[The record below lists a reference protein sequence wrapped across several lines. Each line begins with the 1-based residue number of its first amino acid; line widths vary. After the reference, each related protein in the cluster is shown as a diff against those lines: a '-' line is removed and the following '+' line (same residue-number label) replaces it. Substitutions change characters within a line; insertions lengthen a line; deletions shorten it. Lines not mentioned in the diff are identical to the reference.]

1 MPTVIKRCIS
11 LLLILML
18 VVSLIP
24 SVYAA
29 ETADEADPAASTETT
44 EETMNTE
51 PEENMIPPPNETEE
65 AIAEEPGNNLS
76 EADIID
82 DSEPPVMLLI
92 DGEVA
97 LASISNCQAT
107 TWATIWVNTDEYSPI
122 AGKTNRFIYYNFA
135 GKSRNR
141 NNVGLKAIK
150 VNGTWQAAYCLE
162 PGIAEGST
170 YTEEDL
176 TMDEFVSSSAA
187 PSTLTVQQMKAMC
200 VAVMYGQRTLPQ
212 SASYELLSNMV
223 ATQIIVWEIAIGWR
237 NATPPYAQTNDAFI
251 RRFENAYGKGPE
263 ATSMYISIGGRLKNV
278 ISAYNQISANMAAHS
293 DAIPSFTSAAQNAA
307 PTIDLKPNGN
317 GQYSAAVTDSNR
329 VISGYSFPK
338 KDGLTFTT
346 NGDVL
351 TITSDRPL
359 DNVLVAPTRN
369 RVNTQGHP
377 FFVWYNGSYQVM
389 LGSQADP
396 SYEDLPVYFRV
407 RAVNPTGS
415 MKLVKTTEDGKNL
428 SGWKFGIYSDSG
440 CSNLISGPHTTNSS
454 GEISV
459 TGLSAGTYY
468 VKELGHLDSTINALY
483 YCSSTNPQSVTVTAG
498 ATATVSFTNKLN
510 TGGVKLVK
518 TTNTGTNLSGWQIG
532 LYSDAACTSAVTGSP
547 FTIGSDGTVSVTG
560 LTPGTYYAKEV
571 AVSDPYWACDS
582 EVKSVTVTPNA
593 TATATFSNTHYGDL
607 RIQKNAVNGSA
618 EEWSFQIL
626 DADKNVLSTIKT
638 GADGYAYSDKLLPG
652 QYYVREVHDRDD
664 TYWEYDATVEK
675 QVTVTAGSRA
685 EVSYINMLYGRIEF
699 NKNTNTGHQ
708 LGGWAF
714 RVKDTSGNFVGEYTT
729 DENGYA
735 CTEKLAPGR
744 YLVYEVS
751 SEDAYWNCEL
761 GFHEVTVKAGE
772 TVTDTWLNKEQGLGW
787 FYKKTNTGESVE
799 GWHITIY
806 ADEACTQEIGTLIT
820 NEDGK
825 AGYYLDPGTYWAMET
840 GDEHGRFE
848 DEYWMVDETVQKF
861 EIKPHE
867 DVSITFTNVQYGR
880 LKITKTVEGD
890 GSVEG
895 WLFKITDAE
904 GKVLD
909 GSPFAS
915 DKDGIILT
923 GNLLPGTYTIEEL
936 LPEDS
941 LYECK
946 GDNPQTV
953 TVKQGEIAEPSFTNA
968 LRAGKITIEKID
980 TAGEHLAGATFLLEW
995 SAEGSLWYPV
1005 KYSGELTRGGCSNSA
1020 LVDGTLTTG
1029 ADGLLE
1035 WGGLYPG
1042 LQYRVTELKAPNGY
1056 ELLKGYAFEGQL
1068 PVDDLQV
1075 SLQVINAKGFSLPDT
1090 GVSTGLLL
1098 RISQILCAAVCAA
1111 LLLISYKKKR
1121 W

>member
-44 EETMNTE
+44 EEITNTE
-51 PEENMIPPPNETEE
+51 PEENMIPPLDETEPPVT
-65 AIAEEPGNNLS
+65 EECGTEPS

-122 AGKTNRFIYYNFA
+122 AGKTNRFIYYDFA

-329 VISGYSFPK
+329 VISGYSFPRV
-338 KDGLTFTT
+338 DGLTFST
-346 NGDVL
+346 NGNVL

-407 RAVNPTGS
+407 RAVTPTGS
-415 MKLVKTTEDGKNL
+415 LKLVKETNTGKNL
-428 SGWKFGIYSDSG
+428 D
-440 CSNLISGPHTTNSS
+440 
-454 GEISV
+454 
-459 TGLSAGTYY
+459 
-468 VKELGHLDSTINALY
+468 
-483 YCSSTNPQSVTVTAG
+483 
-498 ATATVSFTNKLN
+498 
-510 TGGVKLVK
+510 
-518 TTNTGTNLSGWQIG
+518 GWQIG
-532 LYSDAACTSAVTGSP
+532 LYTDAACTKPISGSP
-547 FTIGSDGTVSVTG
+547 FT
-560 LTPGTYYAKEV
+560 
-571 AVSDPYWACDS
+571 
-582 EVKSVTVTPNA
+582 
-593 TATATFSNTHYGDL
+593 
-607 RIQKNAVNGSA
+607 
-618 EEWSFQIL
+618 
-626 DADKNVLSTIKT
+626 T
-638 GADGYAYSDKLLPG
+638 GADGSVTVSDLSVGTLNAKEIEVDDPYWVCDTSVKTVNITAG
-652 QYYVREVHDRDD
+652 Q
-664 TYWEYDATVEK
+664 TATVSFCNMQYGKVQIQKAME
-675 QVTVTAGSRA
+675 TEGS
-685 EVSYINMLYGRIEF
+685 LTGWQFRITDSSGTEIPGSPF
-699 NKNTNTGHQ
+699 STDETGLILTGKLQ
-708 LGGWAF
+708 P
-714 RVKDTSGNFVGEYTT
+714 GEYKVEELIP
-729 DENGYA
+729 ENSLYS
-735 CTEKLAPGR
+735 CT
-744 YLVYEVS
+744 
-751 SEDAYWNCEL
+751 SENPQT
-761 GFHEVTVKAGE
+761 VTVKAGE
-772 TVTDTWLNKEQGLGW
+772 T
-787 FYKKTNTGESVE
+787 
-799 GWHITIY
+799 
-806 ADEACTQEIGTLIT
+806 
-820 NEDGK
+820 
-825 AGYYLDPGTYWAMET
+825 AG
-840 GDEHGRFE
+840 
-848 DEYWMVDETVQKF
+848 V
-861 EIKPHE
+861 
-867 DVSITFTNVQYGR
+867 
-880 LKITKTVEGD
+880 
-890 GSVEG
+890 
-895 WLFKITDAE
+895 
-904 GKVLD
+904 
-909 GSPFAS
+909 
-915 DKDGIILT
+915 
-923 GNLLPGTYTIEEL
+923 
-936 LPEDS
+936 
-941 LYECK
+941 
-946 GDNPQTV
+946 
-953 TVKQGEIAEPSFTNA
+953 SFTNA
-968 LRAGKITIEKID
+968 LRPGGVLIEKVDIR
-980 TAGEHLAGATFLLEW
+980 GEPLADAKFLLEW
-995 SAEGSLWYPV
+995 SKDGSLWWPV
-1005 KYSGELTRGGCSNSA
+1005 EYTDTGTVREGFCFNAKCVN
-1020 LVDGTLTTG
+1020 GTLTSG
-1029 ADGLLE
+1029 KNGLLE
-1035 WGGLYPG
+1035 WTGLHPG
-1042 LQYRVTELKAPNGY
+1042 LMYRVTELEAP
-1056 ELLKGYAFEGQL
+1056 KGYSLLTEPAFEGIL
-1068 PVDDLQV
+1068 PADNLTV
-1075 SLQVINAKGFSLPDT
+1075 SFRVVNCEIFKLPDT
-1090 GVSTGLLL
+1090 GVTSGAWL
-1098 RISQILCAAVCAA
+1098 RVSQFACIFLCTA
-1111 LLLISYKKKR
+1111 LLVYSYRKER
-1121 W
+1121 RQ

>member
-18 VVSLIP
+18 MVSLIS
-24 SVYAA
+24 SVYAV
-29 ETADEADPAASTETT
+29 ETANEADPAASTETM
-44 EETMNTE
+44 EETTNTE
-51 PEENMIPPPNETEE
+51 PEENLIPPPDETESPVT
-65 AIAEEPGNNLS
+65 EESGTEPS
-76 EADIID
+76 ELDIID

-122 AGKTNRFIYYNFA
+122 AGKTNRFIYYEFA

-317 GQYSAAVTDSNR
+317 GQYSAVVTDSNR

-415 MKLVKTTEDGKNL
+415 LKLVKTTEDGKNL

-440 CSNLISGPHTTNSS
+440 CTNLVSGPQTTDSTGTLSVSNLT
-454 GEISV
+454 
-459 TGLSAGTYY
+459 AGTVY
-468 VKELGHLDSTINALY
+468 VKELGHTDASVAALY
-483 YCSSTNPQSVTVTAG
+483 TCDSANPQKVTITAG
-498 ATATVSFTNKLN
+498 ATATVNFHNRLN

-518 TTNTGTNLSGWQIG
+518 ETNTGKNLDGWQIG
-532 LYSDAACTSAVTGSP
+532 LYTDAACTKLISGSP
-547 FTIGSDGTVSVTG
+547 FTTGVDGSVTVSDLSV
-560 LTPGTYYAKEV
+560 GTLYAKEIEV
-571 AVSDPYWACDS
+571 DDPYWVCDTS
-582 EVKSVTVTPNA
+582 AKTINITA
-593 TATATFSNTHYGDL
+593 GQTATVSFCNMQYGKVQ
-607 RIQKNAVNGSA
+607 IQKAMETVGSLTGWQFRITDSSGA
-618 EEWSFQIL
+618 EIPGSPFATDETGLIL
-626 DADKNVLSTIKT
+626 T
-638 GADGYAYSDKLLPG
+638 GKLQP
-652 QYYVREVHDRDD
+652 
-664 TYWEYDATVEK
+664 
-675 QVTVTAGSRA
+675 
-685 EVSYINMLYGRIEF
+685 
-699 NKNTNTGHQ
+699 
-708 LGGWAF
+708 
-714 RVKDTSGNFVGEYTT
+714 GEYKVEELIP
-729 DENGYA
+729 ENSLYF
-735 CTEKLAPGR
+735 CT
-744 YLVYEVS
+744 
-751 SEDAYWNCEL
+751 SENPQT
-761 GFHEVTVKAGE
+761 VTVKAGE
-772 TVTDTWLNKEQGLGW
+772 T
-787 FYKKTNTGESVE
+787 
-799 GWHITIY
+799 
-806 ADEACTQEIGTLIT
+806 
-820 NEDGK
+820 
-825 AGYYLDPGTYWAMET
+825 AG
-840 GDEHGRFE
+840 
-848 DEYWMVDETVQKF
+848 V
-861 EIKPHE
+861 
-867 DVSITFTNVQYGR
+867 
-880 LKITKTVEGD
+880 
-890 GSVEG
+890 
-895 WLFKITDAE
+895 
-904 GKVLD
+904 
-909 GSPFAS
+909 
-915 DKDGIILT
+915 
-923 GNLLPGTYTIEEL
+923 
-936 LPEDS
+936 
-941 LYECK
+941 
-946 GDNPQTV
+946 
-953 TVKQGEIAEPSFTNA
+953 SFTNA
-968 LRAGKITIEKID
+968 LRPGRITIEKVDIR
-980 TAGEHLAGATFLLEW
+980 GEPLADAKFLLEW
-995 SAEGSLWYPV
+995 SKDGSLWWPV
-1005 KYSGELTRGGCSNSA
+1005 EYTDTETVREGFCFNAKCVN
-1020 LVDGTLTTG
+1020 GTLTSG
-1029 ADGLLE
+1029 KDGLLE
-1035 WGGLYPG
+1035 WNGLHPG
-1042 LQYRVTELKAPNGY
+1042 LMYRVTELEAP
-1056 ELLKGYAFEGQL
+1056 KGYSLLTESAFEGTL
-1068 PVDDLQV
+1068 PADNLTV
-1075 SLQVINAKGFSLPDT
+1075 SFRVVNCEIFKLPDT
-1090 GVSTGLLL
+1090 GVTSGAWL
-1098 RISQILCAAVCAA
+1098 RVSQFVCMFLCTA
-1111 LLLISYKKKR
+1111 LLVYSYRKER
-1121 W
+1121 RQ

>member
-1 MPTVIKRCIS
+1 MQSLLYFGKGYFLKGKIMPTVIKRCIS

-18 VVSLIP
+18 MVSLIS
-24 SVYAA
+24 SVYAV
-29 ETADEADPAASTETT
+29 ETANEADPAASTETM
-44 EETMNTE
+44 EETTNTE
-51 PEENMIPPPNETEE
+51 PEENLIPPPDETESPVT
-65 AIAEEPGNNLS
+65 EESGTEPS
-76 EADIID
+76 ELDIID

-122 AGKTNRFIYYNFA
+122 AGKTSRFIYYEFA

-317 GQYSAAVTDSNR
+317 GQYSAVVTDSNR

-415 MKLVKTTEDGKNL
+415 LKLVKTTEDGKNL

-440 CSNLISGPHTTNSS
+440 CTNLVSGPQTTDSTGTLSVSNLT
-454 GEISV
+454 
-459 TGLSAGTYY
+459 AGTVY
-468 VKELGHLDSTINALY
+468 VKELGHTDASVAALY
-483 YCSSTNPQSVTVTAG
+483 TCDSANPQKVTITAG
-498 ATATVSFTNKLN
+498 ATATVNFHNRLN

-518 TTNTGTNLSGWQIG
+518 ETNTGKNLDGWQIG
-532 LYSDAACTSAVTGSP
+532 LYTDAACTKLISGSP
-547 FTIGSDGTVSVTG
+547 FTTGVDGSVTVSDLSV
-560 LTPGTYYAKEV
+560 GTLYAKEIEV
-571 AVSDPYWACDS
+571 DDPYWVCDTS
-582 EVKSVTVTPNA
+582 AKTINITA
-593 TATATFSNTHYGDL
+593 GQTATVSFCNMQYGKVQ
-607 RIQKNAVNGSA
+607 IQKAMETVGSLTGWQFRITDSSGA
-618 EEWSFQIL
+618 EIPGSPFATDETGLIL
-626 DADKNVLSTIKT
+626 T
-638 GADGYAYSDKLLPG
+638 GKLQP
-652 QYYVREVHDRDD
+652 
-664 TYWEYDATVEK
+664 
-675 QVTVTAGSRA
+675 
-685 EVSYINMLYGRIEF
+685 
-699 NKNTNTGHQ
+699 
-708 LGGWAF
+708 
-714 RVKDTSGNFVGEYTT
+714 GEYKVEELIP
-729 DENGYA
+729 ENSLYF
-735 CTEKLAPGR
+735 CT
-744 YLVYEVS
+744 
-751 SEDAYWNCEL
+751 SENPQT
-761 GFHEVTVKAGE
+761 VTVKAGE
-772 TVTDTWLNKEQGLGW
+772 T
-787 FYKKTNTGESVE
+787 
-799 GWHITIY
+799 
-806 ADEACTQEIGTLIT
+806 
-820 NEDGK
+820 
-825 AGYYLDPGTYWAMET
+825 AG
-840 GDEHGRFE
+840 
-848 DEYWMVDETVQKF
+848 V
-861 EIKPHE
+861 
-867 DVSITFTNVQYGR
+867 
-880 LKITKTVEGD
+880 
-890 GSVEG
+890 
-895 WLFKITDAE
+895 
-904 GKVLD
+904 
-909 GSPFAS
+909 
-915 DKDGIILT
+915 
-923 GNLLPGTYTIEEL
+923 
-936 LPEDS
+936 
-941 LYECK
+941 
-946 GDNPQTV
+946 
-953 TVKQGEIAEPSFTNA
+953 SFTNA
-968 LRAGKITIEKID
+968 LRPGRITIEKVDIR
-980 TAGEHLAGATFLLEW
+980 GEPLADAKFLLEW
-995 SAEGSLWYPV
+995 SKDGSLWWPV
-1005 KYSGELTRGGCSNSA
+1005 EYTDTETVREGFCFNAKCVN
-1020 LVDGTLTTG
+1020 GTLTSG
-1029 ADGLLE
+1029 KDGLLE
-1035 WGGLYPG
+1035 WNGLHPG
-1042 LQYRVTELKAPNGY
+1042 LMYRVTELEAP
-1056 ELLKGYAFEGQL
+1056 KGYSLLTESAFEGTL
-1068 PVDDLQV
+1068 PADNLTV
-1075 SLQVINAKGFSLPDT
+1075 SFRVVNCEIFKLPDT
-1090 GVSTGLLL
+1090 GVTSGAWL
-1098 RISQILCAAVCAA
+1098 RVSQFVCMFLCTA
-1111 LLLISYKKKR
+1111 LLVYSYRKER
-1121 W
+1121 RQ

>member
-29 ETADEADPAASTETT
+29 ETADEADPAASTETM
-44 EETMNTE
+44 EETTNTE
-51 PEENMIPPPNETEE
+51 PEENMIPPPSETEA

-122 AGKTNRFIYYNFA
+122 AGKTNRFIYYEFA

-307 PTIDLKPNGN
+307 PTIDLKSNGN

-329 VISGYSFPK
+329 VISGYTFPK
-338 KDGLTFTT
+338 TDGLTFST
-346 NGDVL
+346 NGNVL

-369 RVNTQGHP
+369 RVNAQGHP

-415 MKLVKTTEDGKNL
+415 LKLVKTTEDGKNL

-440 CSNLISGPHTTNSS
+440 CTNLVSGPQTTDSTGTLSVSNLT
-454 GEISV
+454 
-459 TGLSAGTYY
+459 AGTVY
-468 VKELGHLDSTINALY
+468 VKELGHTDASVAALY
-483 YCSSTNPQSVTVTAG
+483 TCDSANPQKVTITAG
-498 ATATVSFTNKLN
+498 ATATVNFHNRLN

-518 TTNTGTNLSGWQIG
+518 ETNTGKNLDGWQIG
-532 LYSDAACTSAVTGSP
+532 LYTDAACTKPVSGSP
-547 FTIGSDGTVSVTG
+547 FT
-560 LTPGTYYAKEV
+560 
-571 AVSDPYWACDS
+571 
-582 EVKSVTVTPNA
+582 
-593 TATATFSNTHYGDL
+593 
-607 RIQKNAVNGSA
+607 
-618 EEWSFQIL
+618 
-626 DADKNVLSTIKT
+626 T
-638 GADGYAYSDKLLPG
+638 GADGSVTVSDLSVGTLYAKEIEVDDPYWVCDTSVKTVNITAG
-652 QYYVREVHDRDD
+652 Q
-664 TYWEYDATVEK
+664 TATVSFCNMQYGKIQIQKAMETEGSLTGWQFRISDSSGTEIPGSPFSTDETGLILSEK
-675 QVTVTAGSRA
+675 LQP
-685 EVSYINMLYGRIEF
+685 
-699 NKNTNTGHQ
+699 
-708 LGGWAF
+708 
-714 RVKDTSGNFVGEYTT
+714 GEYKVEELIP
-729 DENGYA
+729 ENSLYS
-735 CTEKLAPGR
+735 CT
-744 YLVYEVS
+744 
-751 SEDAYWNCEL
+751 SENPQT
-761 GFHEVTVKAGE
+761 VTVKAGE
-772 TVTDTWLNKEQGLGW
+772 T
-787 FYKKTNTGESVE
+787 
-799 GWHITIY
+799 
-806 ADEACTQEIGTLIT
+806 
-820 NEDGK
+820 
-825 AGYYLDPGTYWAMET
+825 AG
-840 GDEHGRFE
+840 
-848 DEYWMVDETVQKF
+848 V
-861 EIKPHE
+861 
-867 DVSITFTNVQYGR
+867 
-880 LKITKTVEGD
+880 
-890 GSVEG
+890 
-895 WLFKITDAE
+895 
-904 GKVLD
+904 
-909 GSPFAS
+909 
-915 DKDGIILT
+915 
-923 GNLLPGTYTIEEL
+923 
-936 LPEDS
+936 
-941 LYECK
+941 
-946 GDNPQTV
+946 
-953 TVKQGEIAEPSFTNA
+953 SFTNA
-968 LRAGKITIEKID
+968 LRPGRITIEKVDIR
-980 TAGEHLAGATFLLEW
+980 GEPLADAKFLLEW
-995 SAEGSLWYPV
+995 SKDGSLWWPV
-1005 KYSGELTRGGCSNSA
+1005 EYTDTGTVREGFCFNA
-1020 LVDGTLTTG
+1020 ECVNGTLTSG
-1029 ADGLLE
+1029 KDGLLE
-1035 WGGLYPG
+1035 WTGLHPG
-1042 LQYRVTELKAPNGY
+1042 LMYRVTELEAP
-1056 ELLKGYAFEGQL
+1056 KGYSLLTEPAFEGIL
-1068 PVDDLQV
+1068 PADNLTV
-1075 SLQVINAKGFSLPDT
+1075 SFRVVNCEIFKLPET
-1090 GVSTGLLL
+1090 GVISGAWL
-1098 RISQILCAAVCAA
+1098 RVSQFACIFLCTA
-1111 LLLISYKKKR
+1111 LLVYSYR
-1121 W
+1121 RERRQ

>member
-1 MPTVIKRCIS
+1 MQSLLYFGKGYFLKGKIMPTVIKRCIS

-18 VVSLIP
+18 MVSLIS
-24 SVYAA
+24 SVYAV
-29 ETADEADPAASTETT
+29 ETANEADPAASTETM
-44 EETMNTE
+44 EETTNTE
-51 PEENMIPPPNETEE
+51 PEENLIPPPDETESPVT
-65 AIAEEPGNNLS
+65 EESGTEPS
-76 EADIID
+76 ELDIID

-122 AGKTNRFIYYNFA
+122 AGKTNRFIYYEFA

-317 GQYSAAVTDSNR
+317 GQYSAVVTDSNR

-415 MKLVKTTEDGKNL
+415 LKLVKTTEDGKNL

-440 CSNLISGPHTTNSS
+440 CTNLVSGPQTTDSTGTLSVSNLT
-454 GEISV
+454 
-459 TGLSAGTYY
+459 AGTVY
-468 VKELGHLDSTINALY
+468 VKELGHTDASVAALY
-483 YCSSTNPQSVTVTAG
+483 TCDSANPQKVTITAG
-498 ATATVSFTNKLN
+498 ATATVNFHNRLN

-518 TTNTGTNLSGWQIG
+518 ETNTGKNLDGWQIG
-532 LYSDAACTSAVTGSP
+532 LYTDAACTKLISGSP
-547 FTIGSDGTVSVTG
+547 FTTGVDGSVTVSDLSV
-560 LTPGTYYAKEV
+560 GTLYAKEIEV
-571 AVSDPYWACDS
+571 DDPYWVCDTS
-582 EVKSVTVTPNA
+582 AKTINITA
-593 TATATFSNTHYGDL
+593 GQTATVSFCNMQYGKVQ
-607 RIQKNAVNGSA
+607 IQKAMETVGSLTGWQFRITDSSGA
-618 EEWSFQIL
+618 EI
-626 DADKNVLSTIKT
+626 
-638 GADGYAYSDKLLPG
+638 PG
-652 QYYVREVHDRDD
+652 
-664 TYWEYDATVEK
+664 
-675 QVTVTAGSRA
+675 SP
-685 EVSYINMLYGRIEF
+685 F
-699 NKNTNTGHQ
+699 
-708 LGGWAF
+708 
-714 RVKDTSGNFVGEYTT
+714 TT
-729 DENGYA
+729 DETGLILTGKIQPGEYKVEELIPENSLYS
-735 CTEKLAPGR
+735 CT
-744 YLVYEVS
+744 
-751 SEDAYWNCEL
+751 SENPQT
-761 GFHEVTVKAGE
+761 VTVKAGE
-772 TVTDTWLNKEQGLGW
+772 T
-787 FYKKTNTGESVE
+787 
-799 GWHITIY
+799 
-806 ADEACTQEIGTLIT
+806 
-820 NEDGK
+820 
-825 AGYYLDPGTYWAMET
+825 AG
-840 GDEHGRFE
+840 
-848 DEYWMVDETVQKF
+848 V
-861 EIKPHE
+861 
-867 DVSITFTNVQYGR
+867 
-880 LKITKTVEGD
+880 
-890 GSVEG
+890 
-895 WLFKITDAE
+895 
-904 GKVLD
+904 
-909 GSPFAS
+909 
-915 DKDGIILT
+915 
-923 GNLLPGTYTIEEL
+923 
-936 LPEDS
+936 
-941 LYECK
+941 
-946 GDNPQTV
+946 
-953 TVKQGEIAEPSFTNA
+953 SFTNA
-968 LRAGKITIEKID
+968 LRPGRILIEKVDIR
-980 TAGEHLAGATFLLEW
+980 GEPLADAKFLLEW
-995 SAEGSLWYPV
+995 SKDGSLWWPV
-1005 KYSGELTRGGCSNSA
+1005 EYTDAETVREGFCFNAKCVN
-1020 LVDGTLTTG
+1020 GTLTSG
-1029 ADGLLE
+1029 KDGLLE
-1035 WGGLYPG
+1035 WTGLHPG
-1042 LQYRVTELKAPNGY
+1042 LMYRVTELEAP
-1056 ELLKGYAFEGQL
+1056 KGYSLLTEPAFEGIL
-1068 PVDDLQV
+1068 PADNLTV
-1075 SLQVINAKGFSLPDT
+1075 SFRVVNCEIFKLPDT
-1090 GVSTGLLL
+1090 GVTSGAWL
-1098 RISQILCAAVCAA
+1098 RVSQFACIFLCTA
-1111 LLLISYKKKR
+1111 LLVYSYR
-1121 W
+1121 RERRQ

>member
-18 VVSLIP
+18 MVSLI
-24 SVYAA
+24 SRVYAV
-29 ETADEADPAASTETT
+29 ETANEADPAASTETM
-44 EETMNTE
+44 EETTNTE
-51 PEENMIPPPNETEE
+51 PEENLIPPPDETESPVT
-65 AIAEEPGNNLS
+65 EESGTEPS
-76 EADIID
+76 ELDIID

-122 AGKTNRFIYYNFA
+122 AGKTNRFIYYEFA

-317 GQYSAAVTDSNR
+317 GQYSAVVTDSNR

-415 MKLVKTTEDGKNL
+415 LKLVKTTEDGKNL

-440 CSNLISGPHTTNSS
+440 CTNLVSGPQTTDSTGTLSVSNLT
-454 GEISV
+454 
-459 TGLSAGTYY
+459 AGTVY
-468 VKELGHLDSTINALY
+468 VKELGHTDASVAALY
-483 YCSSTNPQSVTVTAG
+483 TCDSANPQKVTITAG
-498 ATATVSFTNKLN
+498 ATATVNFHNRLN

-518 TTNTGTNLSGWQIG
+518 ETNTGKNLDGWQIG
-532 LYSDAACTSAVTGSP
+532 LYTDAACTKLISGSP
-547 FTIGSDGTVSVTG
+547 FTTGVDGSVTVSDLSV
-560 LTPGTYYAKEV
+560 GTLYAKEIEV
-571 AVSDPYWACDS
+571 DDPYWVCDTS
-582 EVKSVTVTPNA
+582 AKTINITA
-593 TATATFSNTHYGDL
+593 GQTATVSFCNMQYGKVQ
-607 RIQKNAVNGSA
+607 IQKAMETVGSLTGWQFRITDSSGA
-618 EEWSFQIL
+618 EIPGSPFATDETGLIL
-626 DADKNVLSTIKT
+626 T
-638 GADGYAYSDKLLPG
+638 GKLQP
-652 QYYVREVHDRDD
+652 
-664 TYWEYDATVEK
+664 
-675 QVTVTAGSRA
+675 
-685 EVSYINMLYGRIEF
+685 
-699 NKNTNTGHQ
+699 
-708 LGGWAF
+708 
-714 RVKDTSGNFVGEYTT
+714 GEYKVEELIP
-729 DENGYA
+729 ENSLYF
-735 CTEKLAPGR
+735 CT
-744 YLVYEVS
+744 
-751 SEDAYWNCEL
+751 SENPQT
-761 GFHEVTVKAGE
+761 VTVKAGE
-772 TVTDTWLNKEQGLGW
+772 T
-787 FYKKTNTGESVE
+787 
-799 GWHITIY
+799 
-806 ADEACTQEIGTLIT
+806 
-820 NEDGK
+820 
-825 AGYYLDPGTYWAMET
+825 AG
-840 GDEHGRFE
+840 
-848 DEYWMVDETVQKF
+848 V
-861 EIKPHE
+861 
-867 DVSITFTNVQYGR
+867 
-880 LKITKTVEGD
+880 
-890 GSVEG
+890 
-895 WLFKITDAE
+895 
-904 GKVLD
+904 
-909 GSPFAS
+909 
-915 DKDGIILT
+915 
-923 GNLLPGTYTIEEL
+923 
-936 LPEDS
+936 
-941 LYECK
+941 
-946 GDNPQTV
+946 
-953 TVKQGEIAEPSFTNA
+953 SFTNA
-968 LRAGKITIEKID
+968 LRPGRITIEKVDIR
-980 TAGEHLAGATFLLEW
+980 GEPLADAKFLLEW
-995 SAEGSLWYPV
+995 SKDGSLWWPV
-1005 KYSGELTRGGCSNSA
+1005 EYTDTETVREGFCFNAKCVN
-1020 LVDGTLTTG
+1020 GTLTSG
-1029 ADGLLE
+1029 KDGLLE
-1035 WGGLYPG
+1035 WNGLHPG
-1042 LQYRVTELKAPNGY
+1042 LMYRVTELEAP
-1056 ELLKGYAFEGQL
+1056 KGYSLLTESAFEGTL
-1068 PVDDLQV
+1068 PADNLTV
-1075 SLQVINAKGFSLPDT
+1075 SFRVVNCEIFKLPDT
-1090 GVSTGLLL
+1090 GVTSGAWL
-1098 RISQILCAAVCAA
+1098 RVSQFVCMFLCTA
-1111 LLLISYKKKR
+1111 LLVYSYRKER
-1121 W
+1121 RQ

>member
-18 VVSLIP
+18 MVSLIS
-24 SVYAA
+24 SVYAV
-29 ETADEADPAASTETT
+29 ETANEADPAASTETM
-44 EETMNTE
+44 EETTNTE
-51 PEENMIPPPNETEE
+51 PEENLIPPPDETESPVT
-65 AIAEEPGNNLS
+65 EESGTEPS
-76 EADIID
+76 ELDIID

-122 AGKTNRFIYYNFA
+122 AGKTSRFIYYEFA

-317 GQYSAAVTDSNR
+317 GQYSAVVTDSNR

-415 MKLVKTTEDGKNL
+415 LKLVKTTEDGKNL

-440 CSNLISGPHTTNSS
+440 CTNLVSGPQTTDSTGTLSVSNLT
-454 GEISV
+454 
-459 TGLSAGTYY
+459 AGTVY
-468 VKELGHLDSTINALY
+468 VKELGHTDASVAALY
-483 YCSSTNPQSVTVTAG
+483 TCDSANPQKVTITAG
-498 ATATVSFTNKLN
+498 ATATVNFHNRLN

-518 TTNTGTNLSGWQIG
+518 ETNTGKNLDGWQIG
-532 LYSDAACTSAVTGSP
+532 LYTDAACTKLISGSP
-547 FTIGSDGTVSVTG
+547 FTTGVDGSVTVSDLSV
-560 LTPGTYYAKEV
+560 GTLYAKEIEV
-571 AVSDPYWACDS
+571 DDPYWVCDTS
-582 EVKSVTVTPNA
+582 AKTINITA
-593 TATATFSNTHYGDL
+593 GQTATVSFCNMQYGKVQ
-607 RIQKNAVNGSA
+607 IQKAMETVGSLTGWQFRITDSSGA
-618 EEWSFQIL
+618 EIPGSPFATDETGLIL
-626 DADKNVLSTIKT
+626 T
-638 GADGYAYSDKLLPG
+638 GKLQP
-652 QYYVREVHDRDD
+652 
-664 TYWEYDATVEK
+664 
-675 QVTVTAGSRA
+675 
-685 EVSYINMLYGRIEF
+685 
-699 NKNTNTGHQ
+699 
-708 LGGWAF
+708 
-714 RVKDTSGNFVGEYTT
+714 GEYKVEELIP
-729 DENGYA
+729 ENSLYF
-735 CTEKLAPGR
+735 CT
-744 YLVYEVS
+744 
-751 SEDAYWNCEL
+751 SENPQT
-761 GFHEVTVKAGE
+761 VTVKAGE
-772 TVTDTWLNKEQGLGW
+772 T
-787 FYKKTNTGESVE
+787 
-799 GWHITIY
+799 
-806 ADEACTQEIGTLIT
+806 
-820 NEDGK
+820 
-825 AGYYLDPGTYWAMET
+825 AG
-840 GDEHGRFE
+840 
-848 DEYWMVDETVQKF
+848 V
-861 EIKPHE
+861 
-867 DVSITFTNVQYGR
+867 
-880 LKITKTVEGD
+880 
-890 GSVEG
+890 
-895 WLFKITDAE
+895 
-904 GKVLD
+904 
-909 GSPFAS
+909 
-915 DKDGIILT
+915 
-923 GNLLPGTYTIEEL
+923 
-936 LPEDS
+936 
-941 LYECK
+941 
-946 GDNPQTV
+946 
-953 TVKQGEIAEPSFTNA
+953 SFTNA
-968 LRAGKITIEKID
+968 LRPGRITIEKVDIR
-980 TAGEHLAGATFLLEW
+980 GEPLADAKFLLEW
-995 SAEGSLWYPV
+995 SKDGSLWWPV
-1005 KYSGELTRGGCSNSA
+1005 EYTDTETVREGFCFNAKCVN
-1020 LVDGTLTTG
+1020 GTLTSG
-1029 ADGLLE
+1029 KDGLLE
-1035 WGGLYPG
+1035 WNGLHPG
-1042 LQYRVTELKAPNGY
+1042 LMYRVTELEAP
-1056 ELLKGYAFEGQL
+1056 KGYSLLTESAFEGTL
-1068 PVDDLQV
+1068 PADNLTV
-1075 SLQVINAKGFSLPDT
+1075 SFRVVNCEIFKLPDT
-1090 GVSTGLLL
+1090 GVTSGAWL
-1098 RISQILCAAVCAA
+1098 RVSQFVCMFLCTA
-1111 LLLISYKKKR
+1111 LLVYSYRKER
-1121 W
+1121 RQ

>member
-29 ETADEADPAASTETT
+29 ETADEADPAASTETM
-44 EETMNTE
+44 EETTNTE
-51 PEENMIPPPNETEE
+51 PEENLIPPPDETESPVT
-65 AIAEEPGNNLS
+65 EESGTEPS
-76 EADIID
+76 ELDIID

-122 AGKTNRFIYYNFA
+122 AGKTNRFIYYDFA

-329 VISGYSFPK
+329 VISGYTFPK
-338 KDGLTFTT
+338 TDGLTFST
-346 NGDVL
+346 NGNVL

-369 RVNTQGHP
+369 RVNAQGHP

-415 MKLVKTTEDGKNL
+415 LKLVKTTEDGKNL

-440 CSNLISGPHTTNSS
+440 CTNLVSGPQTTDSTGTLSVSNLT
-454 GEISV
+454 
-459 TGLSAGTYY
+459 AGTVY
-468 VKELGHLDSTINALY
+468 VKELGHTDASVAALY
-483 YCSSTNPQSVTVTAG
+483 TCDSANPQKVTITAG
-498 ATATVSFTNKLN
+498 ATATVNFHNRLN

-518 TTNTGTNLSGWQIG
+518 ETNTGKNLDGWQIG
-532 LYSDAACTSAVTGSP
+532 LYTDAACTKPVSGSP
-547 FTIGSDGTVSVTG
+547 FT
-560 LTPGTYYAKEV
+560 
-571 AVSDPYWACDS
+571 
-582 EVKSVTVTPNA
+582 
-593 TATATFSNTHYGDL
+593 
-607 RIQKNAVNGSA
+607 
-618 EEWSFQIL
+618 
-626 DADKNVLSTIKT
+626 T
-638 GADGYAYSDKLLPG
+638 GADGSVTVSDLSVGTLYAKEIEVDDPYWVCDTSVKTVNITAG
-652 QYYVREVHDRDD
+652 Q
-664 TYWEYDATVEK
+664 TATVSFCNMQYGKIQIQKAME
-675 QVTVTAGSRA
+675 TVGS
-685 EVSYINMLYGRIEF
+685 LTGWQFRI
-699 NKNTNTGHQ
+699 TDSS
-708 LGGWAF
+708 
-714 RVKDTSGNFVGEYTT
+714 DTEIPGSPFTT
-729 DENGYA
+729 DETGLILTGKIQPGEYKVEELIPENSLYS
-735 CTEKLAPGR
+735 CT
-744 YLVYEVS
+744 
-751 SEDAYWNCEL
+751 SENPQT
-761 GFHEVTVKAGE
+761 VTVKAGE
-772 TVTDTWLNKEQGLGW
+772 T
-787 FYKKTNTGESVE
+787 
-799 GWHITIY
+799 
-806 ADEACTQEIGTLIT
+806 
-820 NEDGK
+820 
-825 AGYYLDPGTYWAMET
+825 AGA
-840 GDEHGRFE
+840 
-848 DEYWMVDETVQKF
+848 
-861 EIKPHE
+861 
-867 DVSITFTNVQYGR
+867 
-880 LKITKTVEGD
+880 
-890 GSVEG
+890 
-895 WLFKITDAE
+895 
-904 GKVLD
+904 
-909 GSPFAS
+909 
-915 DKDGIILT
+915 
-923 GNLLPGTYTIEEL
+923 
-936 LPEDS
+936 
-941 LYECK
+941 
-946 GDNPQTV
+946 
-953 TVKQGEIAEPSFTNA
+953 SFTNA
-968 LRAGKITIEKID
+968 LRPGRIFIEKVDIR
-980 TAGEHLAGATFLLEW
+980 GEPLADAKFLLEW
-995 SAEGSLWYPV
+995 SKDGSLWWPV
-1005 KYSGELTRGGCSNSA
+1005 EYTDAETVREGFCFNAKCVN
-1020 LVDGTLTTG
+1020 DTLTSG
-1029 ADGLLE
+1029 KDGLLE
-1035 WGGLYPG
+1035 WTGLHPG
-1042 LQYRVTELKAPNGY
+1042 LMYRVTELEAP
-1056 ELLKGYAFEGQL
+1056 KGYSFLTEPAFEGIL
-1068 PVDDLQV
+1068 PADNLTV
-1075 SLQVINAKGFSLPDT
+1075 SFRVVNCEIFKLPDT
-1090 GVSTGLLL
+1090 GVTSGAWL
-1098 RISQILCAAVCAA
+1098 RVSQFACIFLCTA
-1111 LLLISYKKKR
+1111 LLVYSYR
-1121 W
+1121 RERRQ

>member
-11 LLLILML
+11 FLLILML

-29 ETADEADPAASTETT
+29 ETAAEADPAASTETM
-44 EETMNTE
+44 EETTNTE
-51 PEENMIPPPNETEE
+51 PEENLIPPPDETESPVT
-65 AIAEEPGNNLS
+65 EESGTEPS
-76 EADIID
+76 ELDIID

-122 AGKTNRFIYYNFA
+122 AGKTNRFIYYDFA

-263 ATSMYISIGGRLKNV
+263 ATSMYISIGGRLKSV

-329 VISGYSFPK
+329 VISGYSFPRV
-338 KDGLTFTT
+338 DGLTFST

-415 MKLVKTTEDGKNL
+415 LKLVKTTEDGKNL

-440 CSNLISGPHTTNSS
+440 CTNLVSGPQTTDSTGTLSVSNLT
-454 GEISV
+454 
-459 TGLSAGTYY
+459 AGTVY
-468 VKELGHLDSTINALY
+468 VKELGHTDASVAALY
-483 YCSSTNPQSVTVTAG
+483 TCDSANPQKVTITAG
-498 ATATVSFTNKLN
+498 ATATVNFHNRLN

-518 TTNTGTNLSGWQIG
+518 ETNTGKNLDGWQIG
-532 LYSDAACTSAVTGSP
+532 LYTDAACTKPVSGSP
-547 FTIGSDGTVSVTG
+547 FT
-560 LTPGTYYAKEV
+560 
-571 AVSDPYWACDS
+571 
-582 EVKSVTVTPNA
+582 
-593 TATATFSNTHYGDL
+593 
-607 RIQKNAVNGSA
+607 
-618 EEWSFQIL
+618 
-626 DADKNVLSTIKT
+626 T
-638 GADGYAYSDKLLPG
+638 GADGSVTVSDLSVGTLYAKEIEVDDPYWVCDTSVKTVNITAG
-652 QYYVREVHDRDD
+652 Q
-664 TYWEYDATVEK
+664 TATVSFCNMQYGKIQIQKAME
-675 QVTVTAGSRA
+675 TVGS
-685 EVSYINMLYGRIEF
+685 LTGWQFRI
-699 NKNTNTGHQ
+699 TDSS
-708 LGGWAF
+708 
-714 RVKDTSGNFVGEYTT
+714 DTEIPGSPFTT
-729 DENGYA
+729 DETGLILTGKIQPGEYKVEELIPENSLYS
-735 CTEKLAPGR
+735 CT
-744 YLVYEVS
+744 
-751 SEDAYWNCEL
+751 SENPQT
-761 GFHEVTVKAGE
+761 VTVKAGE
-772 TVTDTWLNKEQGLGW
+772 T
-787 FYKKTNTGESVE
+787 
-799 GWHITIY
+799 
-806 ADEACTQEIGTLIT
+806 
-820 NEDGK
+820 
-825 AGYYLDPGTYWAMET
+825 AG
-840 GDEHGRFE
+840 
-848 DEYWMVDETVQKF
+848 V
-861 EIKPHE
+861 
-867 DVSITFTNVQYGR
+867 
-880 LKITKTVEGD
+880 
-890 GSVEG
+890 
-895 WLFKITDAE
+895 
-904 GKVLD
+904 
-909 GSPFAS
+909 
-915 DKDGIILT
+915 
-923 GNLLPGTYTIEEL
+923 
-936 LPEDS
+936 
-941 LYECK
+941 
-946 GDNPQTV
+946 
-953 TVKQGEIAEPSFTNA
+953 SFTNA
-968 LRAGKITIEKID
+968 LRPGRILIEKVDIR
-980 TAGEHLAGATFLLEW
+980 GEPLADAKFLLEW
-995 SAEGSLWYPV
+995 SKDGSLWWPV
-1005 KYSGELTRGGCSNSA
+1005 EYTDAETVREGFCFNAECVN
-1020 LVDGTLTTG
+1020 GTLTSG
-1029 ADGLLE
+1029 KDGLLE
-1035 WGGLYPG
+1035 WTGLHPG
-1042 LQYRVTELKAPNGY
+1042 LMYRVTELEAP
-1056 ELLKGYAFEGQL
+1056 KGYSLLTEPAFEGIL
-1068 PVDDLQV
+1068 PADNLTV
-1075 SLQVINAKGFSLPDT
+1075 SFRVVNCEIFKLPET
-1090 GVSTGLLL
+1090 GVISGAWLRVSQFACILL
-1098 RISQILCAAVCAA
+1098 CTA
-1111 LLLISYKKKR
+1111 LLVYSYR
-1121 W
+1121 RERRQ